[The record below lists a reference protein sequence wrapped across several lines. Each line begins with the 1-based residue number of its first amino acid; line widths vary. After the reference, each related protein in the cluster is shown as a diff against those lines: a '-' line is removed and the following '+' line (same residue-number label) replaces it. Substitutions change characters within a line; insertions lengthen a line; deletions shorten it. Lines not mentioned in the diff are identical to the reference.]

1 MERKLTSKDVERNIC
16 RELTEKFT
24 SALEKGDIPWEKPWV
39 CTRSGYIGSSG
50 GTYGLLNTILLA
62 LDGHEPGEFVTYN
75 ELKARNGN
83 FIPKA
88 DGSKQEPTVI
98 VFRGKCPFRIKDE
111 HGKPIVMRDEHGNPI
126 VKDGRVVY
134 ETRSKFV
141 LRTAKVWR
149 VGTQVDCP
157 LKYSK
162 PLEPKRHNQIAHAE
176 EIIIGYVSREGIKF
190 SHDNHN
196 RAFYRPSTD
205 MVNVPPLENFKTV
218 EAYYDT
224 VFHELGHST
233 GAENRLGRDLK
244 NVFGDHS
251 YSKEELVAELTSA
264 IIMHD
269 NGWNTAK
276 TDRNSEAYI
285 QSWGK
290 AFKSDPM
297 LIEDAMRKAEKA
309 VKLIYGTEE

>member
-1 MERKLTSKDVERNIC
+1 MGRKLTSKDVELNIC
-16 RELTEKFT
+16 RELTKKFI

-39 CTRSGYIGSSG
+39 CTRSGYISSSG
-50 GTYGLLNTILLA
+50 GTYGLLNIILLA
-62 LDGHEPGEFVTYN
+62 LDGHAPGEFVTYN
-75 ELKARNGN
+75 ELKARSGN

-88 DGSKQEPTVI
+88 DGSDQEPTVI
-98 VFRGKCPFRIKDE
+98 VFKGDCP
-111 HGKPIVMRDEHGNPI
+111 
-126 VKDGRVVY
+126 Y
-134 ETRSKFV
+134 

-190 SHDNHN
+190 SHDNHS
-196 RAFYRPSTD
+196 RAFYQPSTD

-224 VFHELGHST
+224 VFHVLGHST

-251 YSKEELVAELTSA
+251 YSKEELVAELTTA

-269 NGWNTAK
+269 NGWDTAK
-276 TDRNSEAYI
+276 TDRNHEAYI
-285 QSWGK
+285 QNWGK

-309 VKLIYGTEE
+309 VKLIYGTKK